1 MGREANPGRASGVN
15 PSDSSRLSH
24 SMPSASLRIALVG
37 TGRMGQAVEAVAVER
52 GHDVVARFDADHPIL
67 DARDASALNGADVC
81 VDFSVPDVA
90 LDQIHRYA
98 FWGVDAVVGT
108 TGWTEHL
115 DRVREWVDEGQSGL
129 LWAPNFSLGL
139 ALVSRALAGLLPLL
153 DRLDEYD
160 VAVHEAHHT
169 GKLDSP
175 SGTALRL
182 AEELLAGLGRKS
194 RVETETQH
202 GAIDA
207 DALHVT
213 SQRVGRVLGEHTVTL
228 DSDVDQILVVHT
240 AKSRRA
246 FALGAVRAAEWV
258 HGRQGLFTLEDMLGD
273 EVGE

>member
-1 MGREANPGRASGVN
+1 MQF
-15 PSDSSRLSH
+15 
-24 SMPSASLRIALVG
+24 ALVG
-37 TGRMGQAVEAVAVER
+37 TGRMGQAVDAVAAER
-52 GHDVVARFDADHPIL
+52 GHAIVARFDAEAPLL
-67 DARDASALNGADVC
+67 DARDASALNGAEAVI
-81 VDFSVPDVA
+81 DFSIPEVA

-108 TGWTEHL
+108 TGWTDHL
-115 DRVREWVDEGQSGL
+115 DQVVEWVAEGQNGL

-160 VAVHEAHHT
+160 AAVHEVHHT

-182 AEELLAGLGRKS
+182 AEELLAGLGRKTHI
-194 RVETETQH
+194 EAETQH
-202 GAIDA
+202 GAIDPA
-207 DALHVT
+207 ALHVT
-213 SQRVGRVLGEHTVTL
+213 SQRLGRVLGEHTVAL
-228 DSDVDQILVVHT
+228 DSEVDQIQIVHT

-258 HGRQGLFTLEDMLGD
+258 AGRQGVFTLEDMLQ
-273 EVGE
+273 GEGTEG

>member
-1 MGREANPGRASGVN
+1 
-15 PSDSSRLSH
+15 
-24 SMPSASLRIALVG
+24 
-37 TGRMGQAVEAVAVER
+37 MGQAVEAVAAER
-52 GHDVVARFDADHPIL
+52 GHTVTARFDAEAPLL
-67 DARDASALNGADVC
+67 DARDDSALNGAEVV

-108 TGWTEHL
+108 TGWTDSL
-115 DRVREWVDEGQSGL
+115 DAVREWVDEGQSGL

-139 ALVSRALAGLLPLL
+139 ALVSRAIAGMLPLL

-182 AEELLAGLGRKS
+182 AEELLVGLGRKS
-194 RVETETQH
+194 RVEPETQH
-202 GAIDA
+202 GAIEA

-228 DSDVDQILVVHT
+228 DSEVDRIEITHS

-258 HGRQGLFTLEDMLGD
+258 RGRQGLFTLDDMIKESIGQ
-273 EVGE
+273 GA

>member
-1 MGREANPGRASGVN
+1 LGE
-15 PSDSSRLSH
+15 H
-24 SMPSASLRIALVG
+24 VG
-37 TGRMGQAVEAVAVER
+37 ETVTVRGWVE
-52 GHDVVARFDADHPIL
+52 
-67 DARDASALNGADVC
+67 
-81 VDFSVPDVA
+81 
-90 LDQIHRYA
+90 
-98 FWGVDAVVGT
+98 
-108 TGWTEHL
+108 
-115 DRVREWVDEGQSGL
+115 EGQNGV

-160 VAVHEAHHT
+160 AAVHEVHHT

-182 AEELLAGLGRKS
+182 AEELRDGLGRKS
-194 RVETETQH
+194 RIETETQH

-213 SQRVGRVLGEHTVTL
+213 SQRLGRVLGEHTVAL
-228 DSDVDQILVVHT
+228 DSDVDQIRIVHT

-258 HGRQGLFTLEDMLGD
+258 TGRQGLFTLDDMIEDSEG
-273 EVGE
+273 

>member
-1 MGREANPGRASGVN
+1 MQF
-15 PSDSSRLSH
+15 
-24 SMPSASLRIALVG
+24 ALVG

-52 GHDVVARFDADHPIL
+52 GHAIVARFDAEAPLL
-67 DARDASALNGADVC
+67 DARGASALNGAEV
-81 VDFSVPDVA
+81 VIDFSIPDVA

-108 TGWTEHL
+108 TGWTDHL
-115 DRVREWVDEGQSGL
+115 DQVVEWVAEGQNGL

-160 VAVHEAHHT
+160 AAVHEVHHT

-182 AEELLAGLGRKS
+182 AEELLAGLGRKTHI
-194 RVETETQH
+194 EAETQH
-202 GAIDA
+202 GAIDPA
-207 DALHVT
+207 ALHVT
-213 SQRVGRVLGEHTVTL
+213 SQRLGRVLGEHTVAL
-228 DSDVDQILVVHT
+228 DSEVDQIQIVHT

-258 HGRQGLFTLEDMLGD
+258 AGRQGVFTLEDMLQ
-273 EVGE
+273 GEGTEG

>member
-1 MGREANPGRASGVN
+1 MSTPPTRP
-15 PSDSSRLSH
+15 PLS
-24 SMPSASLRIALVG
+24 IALAG
-37 TGRMGQAVEAVAVER
+37 TGRMGQAVEAVAAER
-52 GHDVVARFDADHPIL
+52 GHRVVARFDAETPLL
-67 DARDASALNGADVC
+67 DARDDQALNGADVV
-81 VDFSVPDVA
+81 VDFSVPAVA

-108 TGWTEHL
+108 TGWTDSL
-115 DRVREWVDEGQSGL
+115 DKVRRWVEEGQSGL

-139 ALVSRALAGLLPLL
+139 ALVLRAVEGVLPLL

-182 AEELLAGLGRKS
+182 AEALLAGLGRKTH
-194 RVETETQH
+194 VETETQH
-202 GAIDA
+202 GAIDPA
-207 DALHVT
+207 ALHVT

-228 DSDVDQILVVHT
+228 DSDVDQIEIVHT

-258 HGRQGLFTLEDMLGD
+258 RGRQGLFTLDDMIEEGLGTGD
-273 EVGE
+273 

>member
-1 MGREANPGRASGVN
+1 MQF
-15 PSDSSRLSH
+15 
-24 SMPSASLRIALVG
+24 ALVG
-37 TGRMGQAVEAVAVER
+37 TGRMGQAVEAVAAER
-52 GHDVVARFDADHPIL
+52 GHAIVARFDAEAPLL
-67 DARDASALNGADVC
+67 DARGASALNGAEV
-81 VDFSVPDVA
+81 VIDFSIPDVA

-108 TGWTEHL
+108 TGWTDHL
-115 DRVREWVDEGQSGL
+115 DQVVEWVAEGQNGL

-160 VAVHEAHHT
+160 AAVHEVHHT

-182 AEELLAGLGRKS
+182 AEELLAGLGRKTHI
-194 RVETETQH
+194 EAETQH
-202 GAIDA
+202 GAIDPA
-207 DALHVT
+207 ALHVT
-213 SQRVGRVLGEHTVTL
+213 SQRLGHVLGEHTVAL
-228 DSDVDQILVVHT
+228 DSEVEQIQIVHT

-258 HGRQGLFTLEDMLGD
+258 AGRQGVFTLEDMLSEGM
-273 EVGE
+273 GNGT

>member
-1 MGREANPGRASGVN
+1 
-15 PSDSSRLSH
+15 
-24 SMPSASLRIALVG
+24 
-37 TGRMGQAVEAVAVER
+37 MGQAVEAVATER
-52 GHDVVARFDADHPIL
+52 GHQIVARFDAENPLL
-67 DARDASALNGADVC
+67 DARDDSALNDAQVV

-108 TGWTEHL
+108 TGWTAHL
-115 DRVREWVDEGQSGL
+115 GKVAGWVEEGQSGL

-139 ALVSRALAGLLPLL
+139 ALVLHAIDGLLPLL

-160 VAVHEAHHT
+160 IAVHEAHHT
-169 GKLDSP
+169 DKLDSP

-182 AEELLAGLGRKS
+182 ADALLDGVDRKS
-194 RVETETQH
+194 RIETETQH

-228 DSDVDQILVVHT
+228 DSEVDQIEIVHT

-258 HGRQGLFTLEDMLGD
+258 HGRKGLFTLDDMIAEGLEKGR
-273 EVGE
+273 

>member
-1 MGREANPGRASGVN
+1 MSPLA
-15 PSDSSRLSH
+15 L
-24 SMPSASLRIALVG
+24 ALVG

-52 GHDVVARFDADHPIL
+52 GHTVVARFDAETPLL
-67 DARDASALNGADVC
+67 DARDDSALNGADVV

-108 TGWTEHL
+108 TGWTDRL
-115 DRVREWVDEGQSGL
+115 DKVRAWVEEGQSGL

-139 ALVSRALAGLLPLL
+139 ALVSRAIAGLLPLL

-182 AEELLAGLGRKS
+182 AQELLDGLGRKS
-194 RVETETQH
+194 RFEAETQH

-228 DSDVDQILVVHT
+228 DSDVDQIQIVHT

-258 HGRQGLFTLEDMLGD
+258 VGRQGLFTLDDMIEEDTGD
-273 EVGE
+273 GARGTGHGAEGGA

>member
-1 MGREANPGRASGVN
+1 MN
-15 PSDSSRLSH
+15 
-24 SMPSASLRIALVG
+24 IALVG
-37 TGRMGQAVEAVAVER
+37 TGRMGQAVAAVAEER
-52 GHDVVARFDADHPIL
+52 GHAVVARFDAEAPLL
-67 DARDASALNGADVC
+67 DARDDSALNGADVC

-90 LDQIHRYA
+90 LDHIHRYC

-108 TGWTEHL
+108 TGWTDDL
-115 DRVREWVDEGQSGL
+115 DKVRQWVEEGQNGM

-139 ALVSRALAGLLPLL
+139 ALVSRALAGMLPLL

-182 AEELLAGLGRKS
+182 AEELLAGLARKT
-194 RVETETQH
+194 RIETETQH

-213 SQRVGRVLGEHTVTL
+213 SQRVGRVMGEHTVTL
-228 DSDVDQILVVHT
+228 DSEVDRIEISHS

-246 FALGAVRAAEWV
+246 FAVGAVRAAEWV
-258 HGRQGLFTLEDMLGD
+258 AGRQGLFTLDDMIDDSEG
-273 EVGE
+273 